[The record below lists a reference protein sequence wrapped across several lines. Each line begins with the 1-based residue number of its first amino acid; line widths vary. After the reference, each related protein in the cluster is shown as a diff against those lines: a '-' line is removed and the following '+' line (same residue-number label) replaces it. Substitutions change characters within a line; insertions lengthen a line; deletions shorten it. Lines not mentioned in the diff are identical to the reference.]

1 MMTVPGETHNG
12 NVCPM
17 CVVVIDSIN
26 EERIE
31 RTISLTT
38 PTYLY
43 LILIMNV
50 EDYRKKVAKKAGSF
64 LTLLMFI
71 N

>member
-1 MMTVPGETHNG
+1 MEQVPGRAHNG

-26 EERIE
+26 EEKIE

-38 PTYLY
+38 PT
-43 LILIMNV
+43 
-50 EDYRKKVAKKAGSF
+50 KQ
-64 LTLLMFI
+64 
-71 N
+71 